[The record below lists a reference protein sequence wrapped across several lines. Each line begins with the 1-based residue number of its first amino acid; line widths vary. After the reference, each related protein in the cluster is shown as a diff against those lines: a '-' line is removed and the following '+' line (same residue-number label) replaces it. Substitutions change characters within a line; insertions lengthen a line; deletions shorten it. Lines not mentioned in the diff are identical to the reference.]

1 VILERA
7 KGFEPSTPALAMS
20 LAKKPTII
28 MSALKQQIEKE
39 YGRDFHFSY
48 LRKLVGKVPNE
59 ISHGIDTAK
68 IEPRLV
74 EPREI

>member
-1 VILERA
+1 
-7 KGFEPSTPALAMS
+7 
-20 LAKKPTII
+20 